1 MIGYDQYFQVKELV
15 MNHLYF
21 ARRRG
26 FVLLDALIAV
36 IVVGV
41 GLLGVAKLNSVML
54 ASTGIAKTRA
64 EATQLAEG
72 KLEEIRVQQPPA
84 AKPTSSTSPE
94 SIAGVNDNFL
104 RSWTIVSA
112 GVTGLDLD
120 KIAVCVSWGD
130 SCGGTGEKKV
140 ELNGLVT
147 WTDLSTLAAVGSGE
161 DSGLSIGHP
170 LTPTGLAR
178 EGGDNT
184 YTANSP
190 PSGSTTNANDGTS
203 IYKGTGKTEL
213 IETATGKVLLT
224 IDDGSNF
231 SSITGK
237 VYITWGSEVDK
248 EDESDITLTVI
259 NESVRVLGSAG
270 SACRQFVSGGGTT
283 LPRYP
288 TSGTTKFSSFS
299 YTCYMGAG
307 WYGSIAIVRFDGGDR
322 VCLGDPDIPTSNVTP
337 TSRRPILSAVRNY
350 RGYTAACTTSP
361 TSSACKSTGIGMSG
375 GSYVSVNLGGRIS
388 WTSFYQ
394 HDFLLTTIKG
404 QPTNQDCAVEE
415 AKPSLS
421 DNPFVGMS
429 FLSYVWFGNTGLLY
443 CLSTTCPV
451 ASGFVTFQTDF
462 SLTLTTT
469 STTPLVVD
477 VDGGQCTAP
486 AQTASPFVYNCLIDW
501 IGWSGDYWAGNI
513 TFSNAD
519 GLALGGSLSAVVLGT
534 VLPTGSIVTL
544 NNPVVGCD
552 GTCVQFSKVAKDVTS
567 FSLSVSAP

>member
-1 MIGYDQYFQVKELV
+1 
-15 MNHLYF
+15 MNHSYF

-54 ASTGIAKTRA
+54 ESTGIAKTRA

-84 AKPTSSTSPE
+84 AKPISSTTPE
-94 SIAGVNDNFL
+94 SIASVNATFL

-147 WTDLSTLAAVGSGE
+147 WTDLSTLAAIGSGE
-161 DSGLSIGHP
+161 ASGLSIGHP

-213 IETATGKVLLT
+213 IETATGRVLLT

-248 EDESDITLTVI
+248 EDESD
-259 NESVRVLGSAG
+259 
-270 SACRQFVSGGGTT
+270 
-283 LPRYP
+283 
-288 TSGTTKFSSFS
+288 
-299 YTCYMGAG
+299 
-307 WYGSIAIVRFDGGDR
+307 
-322 VCLGDPDIPTSNVTP
+322 
-337 TSRRPILSAVRNY
+337 
-350 RGYTAACTTSP
+350 
-361 TSSACKSTGIGMSG
+361 
-375 GSYVSVNLGGRIS
+375 
-388 WTSFYQ
+388 
-394 HDFLLTTIKG
+394 
-404 QPTNQDCAVEE
+404 
-415 AKPSLS
+415 
-421 DNPFVGMS
+421 
-429 FLSYVWFGNTGLLY
+429 
-443 CLSTTCPV
+443 
-451 ASGFVTFQTDF
+451 
-462 SLTLTTT
+462 
-469 STTPLVVD
+469 
-477 VDGGQCTAP
+477 
-486 AQTASPFVYNCLIDW
+486 
-501 IGWSGDYWAGNI
+501 
-513 TFSNAD
+513 
-519 GLALGGSLSAVVLGT
+519 GLAHKPGQV
-534 VLPTGSIVTL
+534 
-544 NNPVVGCD
+544 
-552 GTCVQFSKVAKDVTS
+552 
-567 FSLSVSAP
+567 

>member
-1 MIGYDQYFQVKELV
+1 
-15 MNHLYF
+15 MNHQYF

-36 IVVGV
+36 VVVGI
-41 GLLGVAKLNSVML
+41 GLFGVAKLNSVML
-54 ASTGIAKTRA
+54 TSTGIAKTRA

-94 SIAGVNDNFL
+94 SISGVNASFQ
-104 RSWTIVSA
+104 RSWTIGTA
-112 GVTGLDLD
+112 GVTGMDLD

-147 WTDLSTLAAVGSGE
+147 WINLSTAAAVGSGE
-161 DSGLSIGHP
+161 NPGLNMGHP
-170 LTPTGLAR
+170 VSPTGIAR

-184 YTANSP
+184 YIANSP
-190 PSGSTTNANDGTS
+190 PSGSTTNSNDGTS

-213 IETATGKVLLT
+213 IDTATGKVLLT

-237 VYITWGSEVDK
+237 VYITWGSAVNK
-248 EDESDITLTVI
+248 KDESDITLTVI
-259 NESVRVLGSAG
+259 NESVRVLGSGG
-270 SACRQFVSGGGTT
+270 SICLQFVSGGGTT

-288 TSGTTKFSSFS
+288 TSGTTKFSYFS

-307 WYGSIAIVRFDGGDR
+307 WYGNLAIVRFDGGDR
-322 VCLGDPDIPTSNVTP
+322 VCLGDPEISSSNVTP
-337 TSRRPILSAVRNY
+337 TSRRPLLSAMRNY
-350 RGYTAACTTSP
+350 RGYTAACTTNS
-361 TSSACKSTGIGMSG
+361 TSSACKSTGIGMSS

-404 QPTNQDCAVEE
+404 QPTNHDCAVEE

-421 DNPFVGMS
+421 DNPFIGLS
-429 FLSYVWFGNTGLLY
+429 FLNYDWFGNTGLLY
-443 CLSTTCPV
+443 CLSTTCPI
-451 ASGFVTFQTDF
+451 ASGFVTFQTNF
-462 SLTLTTT
+462 SLTLTTS

-477 VDGGQCTAP
+477 IDGGQCTTP
-486 AQTASPFVYNCLIDW
+486 TETVSPFVYNCLIDW
-501 IGWSGDYWAGNI
+501 LGWSGDYWTGNI
-513 TFSNAD
+513 TFSKPV
-519 GLALGGSLSAVVLGT
+519 GSLIGWTLSNVVLGT
-534 VLPTGSIVTL
+534 ILPTDGVVTL

-552 GTCVQFSKVAKDVTS
+552 GTCVQFTKVSKDVTS
-567 FSLSVSAP
+567 FSLTLTAP